1 MRCLSS
7 GRRAAAV
14 AAACLCGMALSAPAA
29 LADGND
35 TVVSRDDIA
44 KQLSPARDRA
54 IRPTVGTSSPAPP
67 RVRLSAIQFEF
78 NSDRLTGTARNQ
90 VAELAAALSLPSLRR
105 FSFAVM
111 GHTDSVGGGPYNR
124 DLSLRRARS
133 VKRQLVA
140 GYVNGGRL
148 VEVGLGED
156 YSIAGTRGDDAR
168 NRRVEIVNLGTATA
182 ALHEAA
188 LPTSPVPSEGQGRHR
203 KGRALL
209 IGIDRYRHVSSLV
222 GTVND
227 ARAMKAFASSR
238 LGLRDSDIRM
248 LLDGEATRDN
258 ILGAI
263 TEWLID
269 GTRPGENV
277 FLYYSGHGFQ
287 QRDENADETDQLDET
302 LVPVDVVVDE
312 DGVPRGMI
320 TDDEMAALLAQLPG
334 RRVHVVID
342 ACHSGTSDRLAV
354 RGTGAES
361 WRYVKT
367 PRGLD
372 GAPLRIGIARTR
384 AVEMPERGR
393 APESFVSTKDVGVN
407 RLDITVWAAVRAD
420 QKALIDEEVPS
431 EPGSVFT
438 RRLLWGARDGR
449 ADSNADGIV
458 TRSELQAYLVR
469 ESEAYCRRHPARC
482 GRGLTPQLHTAS
494 GKMEIAAFLPA
505 SEYVRPSSSGS
516 EVTKD
521 ILVRQAER
529 VVATSEGRVRLD
541 IEPGTALPAG
551 SSVDIVV
558 ESDRDGH
565 LILLDI
571 DPAGR
576 MVQIFPNEFSK
587 RNGVP
592 NRIRAR
598 RPLRVPGATGGFEF
612 SVEPPAGAGMLL
624 AIVARRS
631 VHLTA
636 LVSRYKDLAVIERP
650 DAYLVELNEA
660 LRVAG
665 GSDWGY
671 ATREYQVVVGQ

>member
-7 GRRAAAV
+7 GRRAV
-14 AAACLCGMALSAPAA
+14 AAACLCGGMAVFTPAA

-35 TVVSRDDIA
+35 TVVTREDIA

-54 IRPTVGTSSPAPP
+54 IRPTVGASSLAPP

-90 VAELAAALSLPSLRR
+90 VAELAAALNLPTLRR

-111 GHTDSVGGGPYNR
+111 GHTDSIGGSAYNR

-133 VKRQLVA
+133 VKRQLIA

-156 YSIAGTRGDDAR
+156 YPIAGTRGNDAR
-168 NRRVEIVNLGTATA
+168 NRRVEIVNLGTGTA
-182 ALHEAA
+182 ALNDAA
-188 LPTSPVPSEGQGRHR
+188 LPTSSASSEGQGRHR

-209 IGIDRYRHVSSLV
+209 IGIDRYRHVSPLI

-238 LGLRDSDIRM
+238 LGIRDSDIRM
-248 LLDGEATRDN
+248 LLDGEATREN

-263 TEWLID
+263 AEWLID
-269 GTRPGENV
+269 GTRSGENV

-287 QRDENADETDQLDET
+287 QRDENADEADRLDET

-320 TDDEMAALLAQLPG
+320 TDDEVAALLAQLPG

-342 ACHSGTSDRLAV
+342 ACHSGTSDRLAI

-367 PRGLD
+367 PRGPD
-372 GAPLRIGIARTR
+372 GAPLRIGIANTP
-384 AVEMPERGR
+384 AVEARQR
-393 APESFVSTKDVGVN
+393 RDAPESFVSTKDLGAI
-407 RLDITVWAAVRAD
+407 RPDITVWAAVRAD
-420 QKALIDEEVPS
+420 QKALVDEEMPS
-431 EPGSVFT
+431 DPGSVFT

-449 ADSNADGIV
+449 ADDNADGTV
-458 TRSELQAYLVR
+458 TRSELHAYLVR

-482 GRGLTPQLHTAS
+482 GRGLTPQLHTGS
-494 GKMEIAAFLPA
+494 GGMERAAFSSAP
-505 SEYVRPSSSGS
+505 ETVRPPSSDPQ
-516 EVTKD
+516 VAKD
-521 ILVRQAER
+521 ILVRQTER
-529 VVATSEGRVRLD
+529 VLAASEGGVRLD
-541 IEPGTALPAG
+541 IEPGTALSVG

-565 LILLDI
+565 LVLLDI

-592 NRIRAR
+592 DRIRAR
-598 RPLRVPGATGGFEF
+598 RPLRVPGATGGFRF
-612 SVEPPAGAGMLL
+612 SVEPPPGAGMLM
-624 AIVARRS
+624 AIVARQS
-631 VHLTA
+631 MQLTA
-636 LVSRYKDLAVIERP
+636 LVSRHKDLAVIERP

-660 LRVAG
+660 LHAAG
-665 GSDWGY
+665 GAEWGH
-671 ATREYQVVVGQ
+671 ATREYEVVDGQ